1 MTSGLTPSPL
11 DLLKLATEV
20 ATEAAHLIVERR
32 RGTVTVADTK
42 STATD
47 IVTAVDRESEELI
60 RARVLEA
67 RPDDSFLGEEGDDIH
82 GSSEVRWVVDPIDGT
97 VNYLYDI
104 PTYAVSIAVEY
115 AGRTVAGVVV
125 DAPRGEVFSASLG
138 GGAFLDGKPIR
149 VSECTDLATALVGT
163 GFGYDAT
170 RRSVQAE
177 VVQHLI
183 AKVRDIRRIGVGAI
197 DLCYVAC
204 GRLDAVYERG
214 LNPWDYGAGALI
226 ASEAGATVGGMH
238 GAPVSPQM
246 SIAASPGVFTA
257 LHDALAAADPLRS

>member
-1 MTSGLTPSPL
+1 MTAENAQ

-20 ATEAAHLIVERR
+20 ATEAARLIVERR
-32 RGTVTVADTK
+32 RGTITVADTK

-67 RPDDSFLGEEGDDIH
+67 RPDDSFLGEEGDDVN
-82 GSSEVRWVVDPIDGT
+82 GSSGVRWVVDPIDGT

-115 AGRTVAGVVV
+115 DGRTVAGVVV
-125 DAPRGEVFSASLG
+125 DAPKGEVFTATLG

-149 VSECTDLATALVGT
+149 VSECDDLSKALIGT

-170 RRSVQAE
+170 RRAVQAE
-177 VVQHLI
+177 VVQQLI
-183 AKVRDIRRIGVGAI
+183 SKVRDIRRIGVGAV

-226 ASEAGATVGGMH
+226 AAEAGATVGGLD
-238 GAPVSPQM
+238 GAPVSPEM
-246 SIAASPGVFTA
+246 SIAATPAVFKP
-257 LHDALAAADPLRS
+257 LHDALASANPLRS

>member
-1 MTSGLTPSPL
+1 MSSENPQ
-11 DLLKLATEV
+11 DLLKLAVEV
-20 ATEAAHLIVERR
+20 AAEAAQLIVERR

-60 RARVLEA
+60 RARVLAA
-67 RPDDSFLGEEGDDIH
+67 RPDDSFLGEEGDDVN
-82 GSSEVRWVVDPIDGT
+82 GSSGVRWVVDPIDGT

-104 PTYAVSIAVEY
+104 PTYAVSIAVEVD
-115 AGRTVAGVVV
+115 GVTVAGVVV
-125 DAPRGEVFSASLG
+125 DAPKGEMFTATLG
-138 GGAFLDGKPIR
+138 GGAFLDGKPIQ
-149 VSECTDLATALVGT
+149 VSDCADLSKALIGT

-170 RRSVQAE
+170 RRAVQAE
-177 VVQHLI
+177 VVQQLI
-183 AKVRDIRRIGVGAI
+183 SKVRDIRRIGVGAV

-226 ASEAGATVGGMH
+226 AAEAGATVGGLD
-238 GAPVSPQM
+238 GAPVSPEM
-246 SIAASPGVFTA
+246 SIAATPAVFKP
-257 LHDALAAADPLRS
+257 LHDALASADPLRS

>member
-1 MTSGLTPSPL
+1 MTAENAQ

-20 ATEAAHLIVERR
+20 ATEAARLIVERR
-32 RGTVTVADTK
+32 RGTITVADTK

-67 RPDDSFLGEEGDDIH
+67 RPDDSFLGEEGDDVN
-82 GSSEVRWVVDPIDGT
+82 GSSGVRWVVDPIDGT

-115 AGRTVAGVVV
+115 DGRTVAGVVV
-125 DAPRGEVFSASLG
+125 DAPKGEVFTATLG
-138 GGAFLDGKPIR
+138 GGAFLDGKPIQ
-149 VSECTDLATALVGT
+149 VSECADLSKALVGT

-170 RRSVQAE
+170 RRAVQAE
-177 VVQHLI
+177 VVQQLI
-183 AKVRDIRRIGVGAI
+183 SKVRDIRRIGVGAV

-226 ASEAGATVGGMH
+226 AAEAGATVGGLD
-238 GAPVSPQM
+238 GAPVSPEM
-246 SIAASPGVFTA
+246 SIAATPAVFKP
-257 LHDALAAADPLRS
+257 LHDALASANPLRS

>member
-1 MTSGLTPSPL
+1 MTAENAQ

-20 ATEAAHLIVERR
+20 ATEAARLIVERR
-32 RGTVTVADTK
+32 RGTITVADTK

-67 RPDDSFLGEEGDDIH
+67 RPDDSFLGEEGDDVN
-82 GSSEVRWVVDPIDGT
+82 GSSGVRWVVDPIDGT

-115 AGRTVAGVVV
+115 DGRTVAGVVV
-125 DAPRGEVFSASLG
+125 DAPKGEVFTATLG
-138 GGAFLDGKPIR
+138 GGAFLDGKPIQ
-149 VSECTDLATALVGT
+149 VSDCADLSKALIGT

-170 RRSVQAE
+170 RRAVQAE
-177 VVQHLI
+177 VVQQLI
-183 AKVRDIRRIGVGAI
+183 SKVRDIRRIGVGAV

-226 ASEAGATVGGMH
+226 AAEAGATVGGLD
-238 GAPVSPQM
+238 GAPVSPEM
-246 SIAASPGVFTA
+246 SIAATPAVFKP
-257 LHDALAAADPLRS
+257 LHDALASADPLRS